1 MAIIS
6 SLFSD
11 KFLLSILALAV
22 LLVILGNPA
31 LAFLAAAAISLWSNR
46 IIIKN
51 ASKYSKYSLQTA
63 IVLLGFSMSADNLLA
78 LSADYALTVSVYVV
92 ITLLAGLL
100 IGWMI
105 SQQSVDSKLI
115 STGTAICGGTAI
127 ASLSPILSAT
137 PAQTGMC
144 LALVFVL
151 NALALLTF
159 PYVGQWLELSQAQ
172 FGVWSALAIHDTSS
186 VVATAMIYGEGAAQV
201 ATTLKLGRTLW
212 LIPILLG
219 FALIEG
225 SKENKGRLV
234 TVPRFIF
241 LFIGAS
247 VLASYVDLPSVF
259 ITTTG
264 VVSKTLLVIA
274 LFLVGIATTRENLSV
289 LNAKHLIQG
298 LAIWILV
305 VAATLGYVITQI

>member
-1 MAIIS
+1 MPIIS
-6 SLFSD
+6 SLLSD
-11 KFLLSILALAV
+11 KFLLSSLVLAV
-22 LLVILGNPA
+22 LLVAFGNPA
-31 LAFLAAAAISLWSNR
+31 LAFIAAASISLWSNR

-51 ASKYSKYSLQTA
+51 ASEYSKYSLQTA
-63 IVLLGFSMSADNLLA
+63 IVLIGFSMDADNLFA
-78 LSADYALTVSVYVV
+78 LSANYALIVSLYVV
-92 ITLLAGLL
+92 ITLFTGLL

-105 SQQSVDSKLI
+105 RQHSIDSQLI

-144 LALVFVL
+144 LALVFIL

-186 VVATAMIYGEGAAQV
+186 VVATAMIFGEEAAQV

-212 LIPILLG
+212 LIPILVG
-219 FALIEG
+219 FAIIGG
-225 SKENKGRLV
+225 SEENKGKLV

-241 LFIGAS
+241 LFLGAS
-247 VLASYVDLPSVF
+247 VLASFLDLPSTF
-259 ITTTG
+259 ISATG
-264 VVSKTLLVIA
+264 LISNSLLIVA
-274 LFLVGIATTRENLSV
+274 LFLIGIATSRENLKI

-298 LAIWILV
+298 LAIWILAV
-305 VAATLGYVITQI
+305 TATLSYVMIQI

>member
-11 KFLLSILALAV
+11 KFLLSILVLAV

-63 IVLLGFSMSADNLLA
+63 IVLLGFSMSSDNLLA

-105 SQQSVDSKLI
+105 RQQSVDSKLI

-186 VVATAMIYGEGAAQV
+186 VVATAMIYGEEAAQV

-225 SKENKGRLV
+225 SKENKGGLV

-247 VLASYVDLPSVF
+247 VSASYLSLPSFF
-259 ITTTG
+259 IETTELL
-264 VVSKTLLVIA
+264 SKTLLVIA

-298 LAIWILV
+298 LAIWMLV

>member
-11 KFLLSILALAV
+11 KFLLSILVLAV

-105 SQQSVDSKLI
+105 RQQSVDSKLI

-144 LALVFVL
+144 LALVFIL

-186 VVATAMIYGEGAAQV
+186 VVATAMIYGEEAAQV

-212 LIPILLG
+212 LIPILVG

-234 TVPRFIF
+234 TVPGFIL

-247 VLASYVDLPSVF
+247 VLSSFLDLPSTF
-259 ITTTG
+259 IAATG
-264 VVSKTLLVIA
+264 LISNSLLIVA
-274 LFLVGIATTRENLSV
+274 LFLIGIATSRENLKI

-298 LAIWILV
+298 LTIWILV
-305 VAATLGYVITQI
+305 VTATLSYVMIQI

>member
-1 MAIIS
+1 
-6 SLFSD
+6 
-11 KFLLSILALAV
+11 
-22 LLVILGNPA
+22 
-31 LAFLAAAAISLWSNR
+31 
-46 IIIKN
+46 
-51 ASKYSKYSLQTA
+51 
-63 IVLLGFSMSADNLLA
+63 
-78 LSADYALTVSVYVV
+78 
-92 ITLLAGLL
+92 
-100 IGWMI
+100 
-105 SQQSVDSKLI
+105 
-115 STGTAICGGTAI
+115 
-127 ASLSPILSAT
+127 
-137 PAQTGMC
+137 MC

-186 VVATAMIYGEGAAQV
+186 VVATAMIYGEEAAQV

-225 SKENKGRLV
+225 SKENKGGLV

-247 VLASYVDLPSVF
+247 VLASYLELPAVF

-264 VVSKTLLVIA
+264 ALSKTLLVIA
-274 LFLVGIATTRENLSV
+274 LFLVGIATTRENLDI

-305 VAATLGYVITQI
+305 VVATLGYVMTRI

>member
-1 MAIIS
+1 MSIIS
-6 SLFSD
+6 SLVSD
-11 KFLLSILALAV
+11 KFLLFSLLMAV
-22 LLVILGNPA
+22 LLVMLGNPA
-31 LAFLAAAAISLWSNR
+31 LAFIAAAATSLWANR
-46 IIIKN
+46 TIIKN

-63 IVLLGFSMSADNLLA
+63 IVLLGFSMNADNLLT
-78 LSADYALTVSVYVV
+78 LSKDYALTVSVYVV
-92 ITLLAGLL
+92 ITLIAGLL
-100 IGWMI
+100 IGWI
-105 SQQSVDSKLI
+105 IRQQSIDSKLI

-127 ASLSPILSAT
+127 ASLSPILSAS

-151 NALALLTF
+151 NALALVTF
-159 PYVGQWLELSQAQ
+159 PYIGQWLELSQAQ

-186 VVATAMIYGEGAAQV
+186 VVATAMIYGEEAAQV

-225 SKENKGRLV
+225 SKENKSGII

-247 VLASYVDLPSVF
+247 LLASYLSLPSLL
-259 ITTTG
+259 IETTALL
-264 VVSKTLLVIA
+264 SKTLLVAA
-274 LFLVGIATTRENLSV
+274 LFLVGISTTRENLDV

-298 LAIWILV
+298 LTIWALV
-305 VAATLGYVITQI
+305 VVATLGFVITQI

>member
-11 KFLLSILALAV
+11 KFLLSILVLAV

-105 SQQSVDSKLI
+105 RQQSVDSKLI

-186 VVATAMIYGEGAAQV
+186 VVATAMIYGEEAAQV

-225 SKENKGRLV
+225 SKENKGGLV

-247 VLASYVDLPSVF
+247 VLASYFDLPSVF

-264 VVSKTLLVIA
+264 VLSKTLLVIA

>member
-1 MAIIS
+1 MY
-6 SLFSD
+6 
-11 KFLLSILALAV
+11 KRQLAV
-22 LLVILGNPA
+22 LLVAFGNPA
-31 LAFLAAAAISLWSNR
+31 LAFIAAASISLWSNR

-63 IVLLGFSMSADNLLA
+63 IVLIGFSMDADNLFA
-78 LSADYALTVSVYVV
+78 LSTNYALIVSLYVV
-92 ITLLAGLL
+92 ITLFTGLL

-105 SQQSVDSKLI
+105 RQHSIDSQLI

-144 LALVFVL
+144 LALVFIL

-186 VVATAMIYGEGAAQV
+186 VVATSMIYGEEATQV

-212 LIPILLG
+212 LIPVLVG
-219 FALIEG
+219 FALLEG

-241 LFIGAS
+241 LFIGAI
-247 VLASYVDLPSVF
+247 VLTSYLDLPSTF
-259 ITTTG
+259 TTATDLL
-264 VVSKTLLVIA
+264 SKKLLVVA
-274 LFLVGIATTRENLSV
+274 LFLVGLETTRENLDI

-298 LAIWILV
+298 LVIWILV
-305 VAATLGYVITQI
+305 VVATLGYVVTQI